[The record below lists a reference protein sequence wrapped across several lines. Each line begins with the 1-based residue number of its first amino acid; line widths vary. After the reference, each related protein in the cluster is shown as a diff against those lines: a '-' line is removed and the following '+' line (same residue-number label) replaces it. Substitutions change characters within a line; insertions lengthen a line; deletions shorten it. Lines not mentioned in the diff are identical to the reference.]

1 MTKLEQLVKYAKTL
15 PVDTQNTLANDLI
28 ELMKNRSKGIRLTAE
43 EIADVKQ
50 ALANPNPSYASE
62 AEVLAALGA
71 NFS

>member
-1 MTKLEQLVKYAKTL
+1 MTKLEQLVKYAKNL
-15 PVDTQNTLANDLI
+15 PVDTQNTLANDLF

-62 AEVLAALGA
+62 AEVLAALGN

>member
-1 MTKLEQLVKYAKTL
+1 MTKLEQLVKYAKNL
-15 PVDTQNTLANDLI
+15 PVDTQNTLANDLF
-28 ELMKNRSKGIRLTAE
+28 ELMKNRSKGIRLTAD

-50 ALANPNPSYASE
+50 ALSNPNPSYASE

>member
-1 MTKLEQLVKYAKTL
+1 MTKLEQLVKYAKNL

-28 ELMKNRSKGIRLTAE
+28 ELMKKRSKGIRLTAE

>member
-1 MTKLEQLVKYAKTL
+1 MTKLEQLVKYAKNL
-15 PVDTQNTLANDLI
+15 PVDTQNTLANDLF

-71 NFS
+71 SFS